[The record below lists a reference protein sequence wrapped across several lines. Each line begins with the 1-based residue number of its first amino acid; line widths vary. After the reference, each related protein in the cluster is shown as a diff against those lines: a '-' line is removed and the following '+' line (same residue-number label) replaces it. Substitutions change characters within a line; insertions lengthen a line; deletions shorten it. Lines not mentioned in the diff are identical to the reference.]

1 MGCRETFFAPARR
14 KVQYFAHFELAGAIF
29 LSHRHPTGP
38 HGATQGRTLFHTT
51 PRAPPAWQTPK
62 KPQNPTAIPV
72 GGMAWPDNEP
82 TRQTTGYHT
91 QRPGPTGV
99 EGAGGTGCGARGR
112 WRGLT
117 GQRADAPS
125 HTPAHQAP
133 QVRRAPEGPEVQAAV
148 GGGGAWLRCP
158 WAVVGPGRASRRRAE
173 RSSRRGRLA
182 GGPPPTGTQSSP
194 GRSNTSI
201 HSFTAT
207 CRKVI

>member
-1 MGCRETFFAPARR
+1 MRGWGRET
-14 KVQYFAHFELAGAIF
+14 
-29 LSHRHPTGP
+29 
-38 HGATQGRTLFHTT
+38 
-51 PRAPPAWQTPK
+51 
-62 KPQNPTAIPV
+62 
-72 GGMAWPDNEP
+72 DNEP

-158 WAVVGPGRASRRRAE
+158 WAVAGPGRAS
-173 RSSRRGRLA
+173 SRGVETTDGTPGSTGVEGAGGTGGPGCGARGRRWGLA
-182 GGPPPTGTQSSP
+182 GLRGDAPSAARGADGSRA
-194 GRSNTSI
+194 GRRPRAHRAARPKSHMRNMRAS
-201 HSFTAT
+201 
-207 CRKVI
+207 